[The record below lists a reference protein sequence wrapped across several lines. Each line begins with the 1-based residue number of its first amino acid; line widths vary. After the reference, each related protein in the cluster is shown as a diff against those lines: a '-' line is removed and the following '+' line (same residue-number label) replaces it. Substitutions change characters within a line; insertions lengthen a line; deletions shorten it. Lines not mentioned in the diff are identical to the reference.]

1 VVPASISPSSL
12 RIFRASG
19 SPNQA
24 DRVAAYAAIGR
35 RAESRR
41 GLAVQPCRNHRT
53 SCGCVKRLIV
63 RSLGW
68 RGATT
73 GFLLTIAADATRR
86 LFVARLQ
93 A

>member
-1 VVPASISPSSL
+1 L
-12 RIFRASG
+12 RLC
-19 SPNQA
+19 QA
-24 DRVAAYAAIGR
+24 
-35 RAESRR
+35 
-41 GLAVQPCRNHRT
+41 T
-53 SCGCVKRLIV
+53 IV